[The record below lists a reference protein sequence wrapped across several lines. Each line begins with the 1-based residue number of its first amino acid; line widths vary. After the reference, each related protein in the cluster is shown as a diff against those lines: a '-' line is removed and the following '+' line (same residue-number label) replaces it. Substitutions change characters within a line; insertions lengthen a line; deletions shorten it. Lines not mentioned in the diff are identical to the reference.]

1 MVARAVWLGT
11 GMRTTTPVAA
21 SAELKPA
28 ARTFTVASMRE
39 RPTSRMTGITLN
51 GRLTSSVTRYFIS
64 SNSPSGGTNDT
75 VLSLAKRLR
84 LTHWWKVTSSSS
96 IDLPL
101 RVQMRA
107 SGHRSACGSA
117 CRWTHLLASRPA
129 GAPPPSEDG
138 PSPPPPPSPP
148 LSRSFSPSF
157 SSGMPC
163 AWQ

>member
-11 GMRTTTPVAA
+11 GMRTMTPVAA

-28 ARTFTVASMRE
+28 ARTLTVASMRE

-51 GRLTSSVTRYFIS
+51 GRITSSVTRYFIS

-96 IDLPL
+96 MDLPL
-101 RVQMRA
+101 
-107 SGHRSACGSA
+107 
-117 CRWTHLLASRPA
+117 
-129 GAPPPSEDG
+129 
-138 PSPPPPPSPP
+138 
-148 LSRSFSPSF
+148 
-157 SSGMPC
+157 
-163 AWQ
+163 